1 MNTNE
6 NEHIDSESMDVGDEF
21 KAVEGESAE
30 EKAERLENLNKQL
43 FSRAKKAEGF
53 ELKDGKWVKKTAP
66 ASEQANTTTATE
78 SPKSEV
84 QMSQTDM
91 IAIVRADVPDED
103 ISEIV
108 EYATFKKISV
118 AEALK
123 TPFIKN
129 VLEERAENRK
139 VAEGTNTG
147 ANKRNSGALTDE
159 TLLNNARKGIMPE
172 SDEDIRRLTVLQRAK
187 K

>member
-53 ELKDGKWVKKTAP
+53 EMKDGKWVKKTAP
-66 ASEQANTTTATE
+66 TTEQPTPATVV
-78 SPKSEV
+78 PKSDA

-91 IAIVRADVPDED
+91 IAIVRANVPDED
-103 ISEIV
+103 ITEVV

-123 TPFIKN
+123 TSFIKGI
-129 VLEERAENRK
+129 LEEKAENRR
-139 VAEGTNTG
+139 VEEGTNTG
-147 ANKRNSGALTDE
+147 TNKRNSGALTDE
-159 TLLNNARKGIMPE
+159 MLLNNARKGIMPE

-187 K
+187 